1 MANSV
6 VRLPKIDLPT
16 FDGEID
22 GWIPFYDTYRSLIH
36 NNKGLAAV
44 DKFHYLM
51 AALKDPVKKLLDT
64 TSVTGDNY
72 KIAWDLL
79 VSRYDNK
86 RLLIKNHI
94 SLLFAIEPVR
104 KESSAAILA
113 LVDQFERHVKIL
125 TTLGEQTE
133 QWSSLLVHML
143 CSRLNNSILREWE
156 RSTGSDKEK
165 IPTYSE
171 LIVFLKDQAR
181 ILLSLNSDSLIPS
194 PPKDKPRFSVAHT
207 ASVAKSSQSKSFS
220 CIVCNQPHRIYD
232 CEVFKRMP
240 IEQKQDTVRKKKL
253 CWNCL
258 SSSHLSRDCSSKPC
272 RKCNEKHHT
281 LLHSSSPN
289 DRSTQPQVKPPP
301 GHQQP
306 TIINGSEAVVSA
318 SLSTP
323 IPLSPTTS
331 SVTHQPLTNALA
343 AASSSTTTYST
354 VLLSTAVVRVHGP
367 SGRSTFVRTLLDS
380 CSESNFITE
389 RIVQLLGL
397 NRRKQAAIIAGM
409 GGSTVNSTYC
419 TVADFSSVNST
430 YSNTLTF
437 SILSKITND
446 LPSRA
451 IDISQWNL
459 PPDLILADP
468 DFASP
473 QRIDMVIGAQLFFSL
488 LQEGQIPVKAGPY
501 EHQPVFQRT
510 VLGWV
515 VSGPVAI
522 DIATQDSERVA
533 LLCTTDDLDQ
543 QLTRFWEVESCPQSR
558 GLSKEELACEMY
570 FSKTTTRDESGRFVV
585 RLPKKEHVLSQLG
598 DSEIG
603 ALRRFQ
609 WMQRRL
615 SKNPDLKAQ
624 YVDFMAEY
632 IELGHMVPVDPLQ
645 DKTHTRSFYLPH
657 HAVLKPSST
666 TTKCR
671 VVFDGSSKSSTGISL
686 NDCLMVG
693 PTVQDALYA
702 IVIRFCMYE
711 VALVAD
717 VTKMYRQMWVH
728 PDDRRLQLVY
738 WQSRTDSHVHPY
750 ELTTV
755 TYGTACAPYLATRC
769 LQQLS
774 YDHSVSETDAAA
786 RIGKDFYVDD
796 FLSGADT
803 VEEATQLRSGVQS
816 ILASA
821 GFELRKWSSNS
832 SEVLSHIPD
841 NLKDDRPIVA
851 VDDIQGSVSTLG
863 LLWHPESDTFRFK
876 VPERF
881 SDNPITKRI
890 VVSEMSKLFDP
901 LGILGPVIIT
911 AKVALLCCPP

>member
-1 MANSV
+1 MGTVN
-6 VRLPKIDLPT
+6 
-16 FDGEID
+16 
-22 GWIPFYDTYRSLIH
+22 
-36 NNKGLAAV
+36 
-44 DKFHYLM
+44 
-51 AALKDPVKKLLDT
+51 
-64 TSVTGDNY
+64 
-72 KIAWDLL
+72 
-79 VSRYDNK
+79 
-86 RLLIKNHI
+86 
-94 SLLFAIEPVR
+94 
-104 KESSAAILA
+104 
-113 LVDQFERHVKIL
+113 
-125 TTLGEQTE
+125 
-133 QWSSLLVHML
+133 
-143 CSRLNNSILREWE
+143 
-156 RSTGSDKEK
+156 
-165 IPTYSE
+165 
-171 LIVFLKDQAR
+171 
-181 ILLSLNSDSLIPS
+181 
-194 PPKDKPRFSVAHT
+194 
-207 ASVAKSSQSKSFS
+207 S

-232 CEVFKRMP
+232 CEVFKRMS
-240 IEQKQDTVRKKKL
+240 IEQKQDTIRKKKL

-289 DRSTQPQVKPPP
+289 DRYTQPQVKPPT
-301 GHQQP
+301 GNLKS
-306 TIINGSEAVVSA
+306 TTYTGSGAVVPA

-323 IPLSPTTS
+323 IPPSPLTS
-331 SVTHQPLTNALA
+331 SATHQPLTNALA

-354 VLLSTAVVRVHGP
+354 VLLSTAVVKVHGL

-409 GGSTVNSTYC
+409 GGSTVSSTYC

-437 SILSKITND
+437 RILSKITND

-459 PPDLILADP
+459 PPEVILADP

-488 LQEGQIPVKAGPY
+488 LQEGQIPVNAGPS
-501 EHQPVFQRT
+501 EHQPILQRT

-515 VSGPVAI
+515 VSGPVSI
-522 DIATQDSERVA
+522 DTATQGPERVA

-570 FSKTTTRDESGRFVV
+570 FSETTTRDESGRFVV

-645 DKTHTRSFYLPH
+645 DKTHTCSFYLPH

-693 PTVQDALYA
+693 PTVQDTLYA

-774 YDHSVSETDAAA
+774 YDHSVSETDTAA

-901 LGILGPVIIT
+901 LAGTKSFPMHSVPCGKTTDLVW
-911 AKVALLCCPP
+911 LL